1 MTDAFA
7 SVNGQRLTSVRVIVG
22 NTGPWFADL
31 ELEGASEL
39 AGQVTITIGALQ
51 LLGTVVAQQAGT
63 FGEQRKCRIVAG
75 AGGWG
80 TLLRP
85 KSYHND
91 AGIKAQLIAADAARE
106 CGETLG
112 DFVPA
117 AERVGSDFVRRSA
130 LASGA
135 LEQVIGAGV
144 AWWVD
149 YAGVT
154 HVGSRPA
161 SAIPATSY
169 EVLAHDPR
177 TRIVTLAVDDPG
189 AVGVGST
196 LTERLDA
203 PQTVRDLELHLDAGE
218 FRVTAWCGGS
228 GAEPGRLAGLLQG
241 IARRA
246 TDAPLLGKYR
256 YRVVRMAVDGRV
268 ELQAVSK
275 TAGLPDLSPISMWP
289 GMAGVHAVLTP
300 GAEVLVEFVEG
311 SRTMPIVS
319 HFAGKDGA
327 GFVPVSIAFCNSAQA
342 AARQGDL
349 VQSGG
354 VGTVVTLMPL
364 PPAVVGAPPNS
375 AVVTGV
381 PHLISFSSTA
391 PTALTAD
398 PLYGAVST
406 GSPKV
411 FL

>member
-1 MTDAFA
+1 MTEAFA
-7 SVNGQRLTSVRVIVG
+7 SVNGQRLASVRVIAG

-31 ELEGASEL
+31 ELEDAPDL
-39 AGQVTITIGALQ
+39 AGTVTITIGALQ
-51 LLGTVVAQQAGT
+51 LVGTVVSQQAGT
-63 FGEQRKCRIVAG
+63 FGLQRKCRVVAG

-80 TLLRP
+80 TMLAP
-85 KSYHND
+85 KDYHND

-112 DFVPA
+112 SFVPA
-117 AERVGSDFVRRSA
+117 AERVGRDFVRRAA
-130 LASGA
+130 LASNV
-135 LEQVIGAGV
+135 LEEVIGAGV

-154 HVGSRPA
+154 QVGSRPA
-161 SAIPATSY
+161 SRIPATTY

-177 TRIVTLAVDDPG
+177 TRIVTLAIDDPG
-189 AVGVGST
+189 AVRVGSI
-196 LTERLDA
+196 LSERLDA
-203 PQTVRDLELHLDAGE
+203 PQTVRDLELHLDGGE

-228 GAEPGRLAGLLQG
+228 EQDAGRLAALLQR

-275 TAGLPDLSPISMWP
+275 AAGLPDVKPISMWP
-289 GMAGVHAVLTP
+289 GVAGVHAELAP

-311 SRTMPIVS
+311 SRTMPIVT
-319 HFAGKDGA
+319 HFAGQDGN
-327 GFVPVSIAFCNSAQA
+327 GFVPVSIAFCGSAQA

-354 VGTVVTLMPL
+354 VGTVVTLVPVT
-364 PPAVVGAPPNS
+364 PGAPGP
-375 AVVTGV
+375 VVIGV
-381 PHLISFSSTA
+381 PHLISFSSTP
-391 PTALTAD
+391 PTPLTAD
-398 PLYGAVST
+398 PLYGAIST

-411 FL
+411 SL